1 MKRFCWIAL
10 VMLMALCLVACGG
23 KGAEAPA
30 ASNPMNDA
38 LALLPGNAIGLG
50 TVDARTVFAN
60 PTFGS
65 DLAALVERLVPIG
78 PEAGF
83 QASRD
88 VDRVTFGSYSY
99 QGVDVA
105 AIVIGRFDETKIK
118 QAVSNHAS
126 TSSGSGAGLGTGS
139 MAGSMIVVSQYA
151 GRDIY
156 TVNNVGFTLLS
167 NTMALAGTES
177 GMRRVLERIQDG
189 RVRRDV
195 APWMIETVETQG
207 AAFAAVGDFT
217 TTPMPAD
224 VTRQIPLAFM
234 QNLKAAR
241 VVGSFKNQGV
251 ELAGSMS
258 YPDAQAAQAA
268 SKSVQQ
274 VLGSRLLFAIAGIKM
289 RSVDVKVEA
298 SDVQVVLDV
307 GDSSLR
313 QLLVLAPQWFGR

>member
-1 MKRFCWIAL
+1 MKHFCWVIL
-10 VMLMALCLVACGG
+10 LTMALCLVACGKEG

-30 ASNPMNDA
+30 ANPMNDA

-50 TVDARTVFAN
+50 TVDARAFFAN
-60 PTFGS
+60 PTFGA
-65 DLAALVERLVPIG
+65 DLAALVEKLVPIG
-78 PEAGF
+78 SEAGF

-105 AIVIGRFDETKIK
+105 AIVIGRFDEGKIK
-118 QAVSNHAS
+118 QAAVSHAS
-126 TSSGSGAGLGTGS
+126 GHAGSAGSAGSVGS
-139 MAGSMIVVSQYA
+139 MLVVSQYA
-151 GRDIY
+151 GRDVF
-156 TVNNVGFTLLS
+156 TVNHVGFTLLS

-177 GMRRVLERIQDG
+177 GVRRVLERIQDG
-189 RVRRDV
+189 RVRRDI
-195 APWMIETVETQG
+195 APWMIQTIETQS
-207 AAFAAVGDFT
+207 AALAVAGDFT

-241 VVGSFKNQGV
+241 VVGSFKNQGI

-258 YPDAQAAQAA
+258 YPDAQAAHAA
-268 SKSVQQ
+268 SQSVQQ
-274 VLGSRLLFAIAGIKM
+274 ALGLSKWFAIFGIKV
-289 RSVDVKVEA
+289 RSADVKVEA
-298 SDVQVVLDV
+298 SDVQVALDV

-313 QLLVLAPQWFGR
+313 QLLVLAPQWLGR